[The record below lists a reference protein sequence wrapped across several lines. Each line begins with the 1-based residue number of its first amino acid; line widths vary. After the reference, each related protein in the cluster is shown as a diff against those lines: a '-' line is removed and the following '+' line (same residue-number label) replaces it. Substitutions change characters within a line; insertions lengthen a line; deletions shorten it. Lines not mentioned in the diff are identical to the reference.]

1 MSSAPSIASL
11 TLSKGDKNKMSKLQ
25 MKMAFL
31 VGLTVA
37 VLLPTVKASVWNQ
50 KTVFTFSEAVE
61 VPGQTLP
68 AGTYVFK
75 LANSHSSRHIVQVF
89 NKEENRIFGTFLA
102 IPHYQQR
109 PSDKPIIKFDERA
122 AGEPQAI
129 KAWVFPGHNYGHEFV
144 YPKNEALALAKANNV
159 PVPAMPTELTSD
171 TTKPVK
177 MDGPEVMALE
187 SAPLSAES
195 PNGDEVELTKL
206 FAFAYAYHAPAPAT
220 EIPAK
225 LPSTASSMPLLGIVA
240 LLSLGVAAVLR
251 IPPARAK

>member
-1 MSSAPSIASL
+1 
-11 TLSKGDKNKMSKLQ
+11 MSKLK

-37 VLLPTVKASVWNQ
+37 LLLPTVNASVWNQ

-61 VPGQTLP
+61 IPGQTLP

-89 NKEENRIFGTFLA
+89 NKEENHVFGTFLA

-122 AGEPQAI
+122 VGEPQAI

-144 YPKNEALALAKANNV
+144 YPKNEALALARANNV
-159 PVPAMPTELTSD
+159 AVPAMPTELTPD
-171 TTKPVK
+171 TTQPVK

-187 SAPLSAES
+187 SAPLKAEK

-206 FAFAYAYHAPAPAT
+206 FAFAYAYHPPAPSA
-220 EIPAK
+220 ELPAK
-225 LPSTASSMPLLGIVA
+225 LPSTASSLPLVGTLG
-240 LLSLGVAAVLR
+240 LLSLGIAAALR
-251 IPPARAK
+251 LRQAGAK